1 MVTVTRR
8 MRCPADAVL
17 DVLAD
22 GWTYATWVV
31 GTSRIRGVDPGWP
44 APGTRLAHSAGIWPL
59 VIDDVTVAL
68 DWDRAGGR
76 LELQARG
83 WPAGEARVLLQVRP
97 DGTGCIV
104 RLDEDAVRG
113 PGAAVPKPVRT
124 AAIAPRNREALRR
137 LAALAE
143 RAPADAPRPSTA
155 GSP

>member
-17 DVLAD
+17 AVLAD
-22 GWTYATWVV
+22 GWSYATWVV

-44 APGTRLAHSAGIWPL
+44 GVGSRIAHSAGIWPL
-59 VIDDVTVAL
+59 VVDDVTVAL
-68 DWDRAGGR
+68 DWDPGRGR

-83 WPAGEARVLLQVRP
+83 WPAGEARVVLRVRP
-97 DGTGCIV
+97 DGDGCLV

-124 AAIAPRNREALRR
+124 AVLLPRNRETLRR
-137 LAALAE
+137 LALLAE
-143 RAPADAPRPSTA
+143 RRGADDPEPAL
-155 GSP
+155 